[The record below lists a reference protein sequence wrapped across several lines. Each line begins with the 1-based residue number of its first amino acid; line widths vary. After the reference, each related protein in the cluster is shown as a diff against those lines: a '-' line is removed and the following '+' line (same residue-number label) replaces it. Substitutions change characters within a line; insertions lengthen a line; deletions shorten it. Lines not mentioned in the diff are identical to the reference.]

1 VNNVRTVSDAKRAF
15 YSHHTRPISSIYRR
29 VVDELLVEMHL
40 LSVNTDFVYDG
51 IYALG
56 VVTAFDRFMQGYQ
69 PEADRDSIFAA
80 LCQAVDSSAQQY
92 RQDAAA
98 VQSVLADSSF
108 ETLLA
113 YFDQAEAKAA
123 GNDLEQTLHAIATR
137 DRFKYSRLFGIGL
150 YTLLETVDA
159 EAAGDSDRRKAALTQ
174 LCQGINL
181 SPDKLL
187 KDLDLYRSNLDK
199 LNQAQSVMQDILS
212 ADRKKRAERAAKDA
226 KDAEQGKAQSN
237 KTEETVTTPAPDSQP
252 SGPEPGDS

>member
-1 VNNVRTVSDAKRAF
+1 MNNVRTVSDAKRAF

-56 VVTAFDRFMQGYQ
+56 VVTSFNRFMQGYQ
-69 PEADRDSIFAA
+69 PEADRDSIFVA
-80 LCQAVDSSAQQY
+80 LCQSVGGSAQQY
-92 RQDAAA
+92 HQDATA
-98 VQSVLADSSF
+98 VQSAIEGLSLEELVACF
-108 ETLLA
+108 E
-113 YFDQAEAKAA
+113 QAEAQRG
-123 GNDLEQTLHAIATR
+123 GNALEQTLRAIATR

-150 YTLLETVDA
+150 YTLLETVDS
-159 EAAGDSDRRKAALTQ
+159 EAAGDSKRRNAVLTQ
-174 LCQGINL
+174 LCQGIAL

-199 LNQAQSVMQDILS
+199 LNQAQSVMQDIMT
-212 ADRKKRAERAAKDA
+212 ADRKKRAERAAKDRAQGQA
-226 KDAEQGKAQSN
+226 KDS

-252 SGPEPGDS
+252 PGSESGDN